1 MSESVTNTEIAMLEK
16 LALSSMDIAAE
27 RQAELL
33 RLFPEVRTEGGKI
46 DFDRLRLVLGETV
59 DVGRERY
66 GMIWPGKADCFKAI
80 QRPSLGTLLPCR
92 QESVNFDETENLII
106 EGDNLEILKL
116 LQKSYQRR
124 IKMIYI
130 DPPYNTGNDF
140 IYPDNYSESLQ
151 TYLEYTGQVDSEG
164 RRFSNNLES
173 DGRFHSKW
181 LNMMYPRLYLA
192 KNLLCDD
199 GMIFISIDD
208 SEVENLRRIC
218 DEIFGEDCF
227 VSTTIIQAN
236 KRGQTYKEIAKTHE
250 YLLVY
255 SRTPDISLNELEK
268 PGDGLPFSDSKG
280 PFDLWELR
288 NRNPK
293 FDRTNR
299 PNLFFPIYAAPKT
312 LDETGY
318 SKVSLEQ
325 SQEYSVEIW
334 PRNSE
339 GKDGCWR
346 WSKEKLKTEDLI
358 SSTPVVLAKER
369 RDGGWNVYERSRKST
384 TKAKSLWTET
394 EVISEQGTVELGELG
409 LAEYFEH
416 PKPLGLVR
424 KCLLIGSDD
433 GDLILDFFAGS
444 GTTGAAV
451 LDLNKE
457 TNLNRR
463 FILTQLPEPTRV
475 QKEDGAW
482 IDTPA
487 WRAGFKTITDITKE
501 RVRRV
506 IQRHQKEQEGKL
518 ALSDEP
524 KEGFRVLKL
533 APSNFTVWS
542 ASTESTDA
550 TTLGQQLELHTD
562 HIIPGRTSED
572 LLYEILLKSAFPP
585 TTPIEILKL
594 GEKTVYSVTGY
605 GMLICLDTPLT
616 HEAIKAIAERKPQHV
631 VCLDEGFAGNDQ
643 LKANAVLIMKAKG
656 VTKFQT
662 I

>member
-1 MSESVTNTEIAMLEK
+1 MPENTSVNHLEPEK
-16 LALSSMDIAAE
+16 LDLASLDIAAE
-27 RQAELL
+27 KQAELL
-33 RLFPEVRTEGGKI
+33 RLLPEVRTEGGKV
-46 DFDRLRLVLGETV
+46 DFDRLRLALGESV
-59 DVGRERY
+59 DVGKERY
-66 GMIWPGKADCFKAI
+66 GMNWPGKTDCFKAI
-80 QRPSLGTLLPCR
+80 QRPSLGTLLPVR
-92 QESVNFDETENLII
+92 EESVNFDETENLII
-106 EGDNLEILKL
+106 EGDNLEVLKL
-116 LQKSYQRR
+116 LQKSYQGKV
-124 IKMIYI
+124 KMIYI

-164 RRFSNNLES
+164 RRFSNNLET

-192 KNLLCDD
+192 KNLLNDT
-199 GMIFISIDD
+199 GVIFISIDD

-236 KRGQTYKEIAKTHE
+236 KRGQTYKEVAKTHE
-250 YLLVY
+250 YLLIY
-255 SRTPDISLNELEK
+255 SRTPDVSLNELEK
-268 PGDGLPFSDSKG
+268 PGEGLPFADSKG

-299 PNLFFPIYAAPKT
+299 PNLFFPIYAAPET

-325 SQEYSVEIW
+325 SQEYSIEIL
-334 PRNSE
+334 PKNSE

-346 WSKEKLKTEDLI
+346 WSKEKIRTEDLI
-358 SSTPVVLAKER
+358 GSTPMVLAREK
-369 RDGGWNVYERSRKST
+369 RDGGWNIYERSRKST

-394 EVISEQGTVELGELG
+394 EVISEKGTMELGELG

-416 PKPLGLVR
+416 PKPLGLIR
-424 KCLLIGSDD
+424 KCILIGSDD

-444 GTTGAAV
+444 GTAGAAV
-451 LDLNKE
+451 LDLNNE
-457 TNLNRR
+457 TKLNRR

-475 QKEDGAW
+475 QKEDGTWTDTLAW
-482 IDTPA
+482 Q
-487 WRAGFKTITDITKE
+487 AGFKTIADVTKE

-506 IQRHQKEQEGKL
+506 IQLHQKEREGKL
-518 ALSDEP
+518 ALSDAHQ
-524 KEGFRVLKL
+524 EGFRVLKL
-533 APSNFTVWS
+533 ATSNFNIWN
-542 ASTESTDA
+542 AATETTTPDA
-550 TTLGQQLELHTD
+550 LGQQLELHID
-562 HIIPGRTSED
+562 HIQKGRSSED
-572 LLYEILLKSAFPP
+572 LLYEILLKSGFPL
-585 TTPIEILKL
+585 TTPVEIFGIEGKA
-594 GEKTVYSVTGY
+594 VHSVANGA
-605 GMLICLDTPLT
+605 MLICLDLQLT
-616 HEAIKAIAERKPQHV
+616 HEAIKGIADLKPERV

-643 LKANAVLIMKAKG
+643 LKTNAVLIMKSKG